1 MLDPNNDPNISTHPL
16 HVLSTATCLPEPDP
30 CHTTW
35 AFPAIDNKA
44 DTLTQ
49 SQMFKAS
56 NATQFLASQPA
67 EISGLIKM
75 GVFYIQPMTS
85 KPARAKLLSSIW
97 SYHRKCSPV
106 GEILKHKS
114 RICIDGSQQL
124 HGRDYWEVY
133 APVVSWSTIH
143 LTLLLSTILDLKQ
156 HQVDYT
162 QAFPQ
167 APLEDPVYMKLP
179 QGWYA
184 DENGTLLRQSDPTFH
199 NKSYFIKVKH
209 NLYAVSKQPETGSIS
224 LDSRAPTRGFLSKF
238 CRPMSLPLQRLY
250 FNCTHR

>member
-1 MLDPNNDPNISTHPL
+1 VLDPNNDPNISTHPL

-85 KPARAKLLSSIW
+85 KPARA
-97 SYHRKCSPV
+97 
-106 GEILKHKS
+106 
-114 RICIDGSQQL
+114 
-124 HGRDYWEVY
+124 
-133 APVVSWSTIH
+133 
-143 LTLLLSTILDLKQ
+143 TLLLSTILDLKQ